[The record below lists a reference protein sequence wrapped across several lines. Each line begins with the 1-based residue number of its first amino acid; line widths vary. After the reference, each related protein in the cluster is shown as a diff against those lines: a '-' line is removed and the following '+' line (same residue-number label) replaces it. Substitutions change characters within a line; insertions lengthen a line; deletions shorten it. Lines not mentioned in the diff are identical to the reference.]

1 MGKRKYTKK
10 SDYWDQFNKEG
21 EKSYA
26 NLISSSNSN
35 NLDLDY
41 EPALLGD
48 EPYYI
53 YSSNAYSRSSSSI
66 SSTESRRNAVTNALK
81 PNAYDN
87 IAQGMLPYSYRNN
100 GVDCRDAIELCQK
113 AYANVAV
120 FRNSIDMMSEFAN
133 SNLYLEGGSAKS
145 KKFIKAWF
153 KKIKIWRV
161 KDQFF
166 REIYRSS
173 NVFFYELNG
182 KFTGEDLAKLTM
194 YGITPR
200 DNKVPVRYILLN
212 PFDIIADSSTA
223 FETGTYKKVLSR
235 FEIER
240 LKNPQTEDDLQV
252 YNSLNKEAK
261 EKIKTNSYYTS
272 GVHINLDPK
281 RLHYCFLKKQDYEPF
296 SIPYGFPVLE
306 DINFKLEMK
315 KIDQSICR
323 TIENV
328 VLLITMGNEPSKGGV
343 NPKKIMAMQNL
354 FKNQSIGRV
363 LVGDYTTEA
372 EFIIPDIKKVLGPEK
387 YETINKD
394 IKEGLQN
401 IIISEEKFANT
412 EIKAKIFLQ
421 RLNEARDIFLNEF
434 LQPQIKKVCEN
445 FGLRDVPEAKFET
458 IDLKDTIQLNR
469 VITRMMEL
477 GVITPEQGIK
487 TIETGVWPTQQEMAT
502 SQKKYLE
509 ERKKGFYNPLVG
521 GVPVVEDLSNEN
533 KTNNPPTKKTPNTA
547 GRPLGA
553 TGTASNTSQKYS
565 VAAIKKAFDVSDDF
579 YDFLISEAKIKFNKK
594 RLNKTDKELIQK
606 ICENV
611 MVSKEQKDWESWGS
625 MCLDNFDNILKLNIK
640 QEINE
645 ISVAHQLDDFT
656 SSILYHSVQIHKSQ
670 ENV

>member
-1 MGKRKYTKK
+1 MGKRKYTKR
-10 SDYWDQFNKEG
+10 SSYWKQFEEPE

-26 NLISSSNSN
+26 NLISNVN
-35 NLDLDY
+35 DLDLDY

-48 EPYYI
+48 EPFYI
-53 YSSNAYSRSSSSI
+53 HSSTAYSRSSTSA
-66 SSTESRRNAVTNALK
+66 SSTESRRNAAANALK

-87 IAQGMLPYSYRNN
+87 IVQGMLPYSYRNN

-113 AYANVAV
+113 AYVNISV

-133 SNLYLEGGSAKS
+133 SNLYLEGGSKKS
-145 KKFIKAWF
+145 RKYIEAWF
-153 KKIKIWRV
+153 KKIKLWRL

-173 NVFFYELNG
+173 NVFFYELDG
-182 KFTGEDLAKLTM
+182 SFTVEDLAQLTA
-194 YGITPR
+194 YGITPKE
-200 DNKVPVRYILLN
+200 NKVPVRYILLN
-212 PFDIIADSSTA
+212 PYDIVADSSTA

-240 LKNPQTEDDLQV
+240 LKNPITEEDKQV
-252 YNSLNKEAK
+252 FKSLNKEAQ

-272 GVHINLDPK
+272 GIHINLDPK

-296 SIPYGFPVLE
+296 ATPYGFPVLE

-343 NPKKIMAMQNL
+343 NPKKITAMQNL

-363 LVGDYTTEA
+363 LVSDYTTKMD
-372 EFIIPDIKKVLGPEK
+372 FIIPDLKKVLGPEK
-387 YETINKD
+387 YEMINKD

-421 RLNEARDIFLNEF
+421 RLNEARDIFINDF
-434 LQPQIKKVCEN
+434 LQPQIKKVCDN
-445 FGLRDVPEAKFET
+445 FGLRDYPQAKFET
-458 IDLKDTIQLNR
+458 IDLKDSIQMNR
-469 VITRMMEL
+469 VITRMLEL
-477 GVITPEQGIK
+477 GVITPDQGVK
-487 TIETGVWPTQQEMAT
+487 TIETGIWPTKDEMRQ
-502 SQKKYLE
+502 SQREYLE
-509 ERKKGFYNPLVG
+509 DRKEGLYNPLVG
-521 GVPVVEDLSNEN
+521 GVPVIEQSENET
-533 KTNNPPTKKTPNTA
+533 KNNNTPPQKTPNSP
-547 GRPLGA
+547 GRPIGA
-553 TGTASNTSQKYS
+553 KTNASEKYS

-579 YDFLISEAKIKFNKK
+579 YDFLISEAKETFGKK
-594 RLNKTDKELIQK
+594 RLTKTDKELIQK

-611 MVSKEQKDWESWGS
+611 MVAKEYNEWKDCGS
-625 MCLDNFDNILKLNIK
+625 LCLKDFNKILELNTK

-645 ISVAHQLDDFT
+645 ISVNHELDEFT
-656 SSILYHSVQIHKSQ
+656 SSILYHSVQIHKNQ
-670 ENV
+670 ETV